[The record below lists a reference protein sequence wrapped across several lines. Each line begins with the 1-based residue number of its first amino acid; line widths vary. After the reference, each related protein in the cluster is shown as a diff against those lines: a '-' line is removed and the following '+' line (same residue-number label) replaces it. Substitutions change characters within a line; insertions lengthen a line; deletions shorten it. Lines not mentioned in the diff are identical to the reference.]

1 MRQITLQEE
10 DIKTFEGMV
19 NALPCFAKTVSE
31 NMAVSQAVQSLM
43 QFMASKMT
51 EAPNAEAEASK

>member
-10 DIKTFEGMV
+10 DIKAFEGMV

-31 NMAVSQAVQSLM
+31 NMVVTQAIQQLM
-43 QFMASKMT
+43 QFMGSKMT
-51 EAPNAEAEASK
+51 EVENAQAEEPK